1 MVLEVNVYLIEQ
13 LSTLLNR
20 VTGRCLGASGS
31 LNPYDLE

>member
-1 MVLEVNVYLIEQ
+1 MVFEVHVYLNEQ

-20 VTGRCLGASGS
+20 VRCLGASGS